1 MAAFST
7 IKLSGNSFQPE
18 LYEIFN
24 NSKNLI
30 DKLHILYII
39 NIYSIYNALIRT
51 GGNNLKIIISNQ
63 SELPIYAQIREQIKE
78 QILNGQIKE
87 GEILPSIRSLAKDVG
102 VSVITTTR
110 AYNDLEKEG
119 FIATMQGK
127 GSVVLSSNNK
137 ILKEQFIMRI
147 EEGIETA
154 VESAKQIGMTK
165 DEIIAIV
172 DSVWQQD

>member
-1 MAAFST
+1 M
-7 IKLSGNSFQPE
+7 
-18 LYEIFN
+18 
-24 NSKNLI
+24 
-30 DKLHILYII
+30 
-39 NIYSIYNALIRT
+39 IRT
-51 GGNNLKIIISNQ
+51 GGKNLKIIISNQ

-110 AYNDLEKEG
+110 AYNDLEQEG

-165 DEIIAIV
+165 EEIIAII

>member
-1 MAAFST
+1 MKKYGF
-7 IKLSGNSFQPE
+7 
-18 LYEIFN
+18 
-24 NSKNLI
+24 
-30 DKLHILYII
+30 
-39 NIYSIYNALIRT
+39 
-51 GGNNLKIIISNQ
+51 
-63 SELPIYAQIREQIKE
+63 
-78 QILNGQIKE
+78 KE

>member
-1 MAAFST
+1 M
-7 IKLSGNSFQPE
+7 
-18 LYEIFN
+18 
-24 NSKNLI
+24 
-30 DKLHILYII
+30 
-39 NIYSIYNALIRT
+39 
-51 GGNNLKIIISNQ
+51 KIIISNQ
-63 SELPIYAQIREQIKE
+63 SELPIYAQIREQIK
-78 QILNGQIKE
+78 GQIKE